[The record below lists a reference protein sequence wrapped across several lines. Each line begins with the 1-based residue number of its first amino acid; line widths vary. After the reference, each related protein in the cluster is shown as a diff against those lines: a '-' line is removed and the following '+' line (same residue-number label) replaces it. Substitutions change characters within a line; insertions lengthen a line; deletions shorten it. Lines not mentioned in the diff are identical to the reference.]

1 MTLSHRLK
9 PLRVRLLL
17 LLAVVGPGIITAN
30 VDNDAG
36 GITTYSVAGAHYGYS
51 LLWMM
56 PLVALALIVV
66 QEMSARLGV
75 VTGKGLADL
84 IREQLGVRLT
94 ALIIG
99 IFLFANL
106 ANTVSEFAG
115 VAASMEIFG
124 VSKYLSVPI
133 AAVVVWL
140 LIVKANYKWVERVF
154 LAASAIFLAY
164 IISGVLARPPWG
176 EVAKAF
182 VTPSF
187 QFEPGYVVIF
197 VTIIGT
203 TIAPWMQFYQQ
214 SSIVDKGLKITEY
227 AYERIDVVVGSLF
240 AVIVASFIMIACAAT
255 LHTNGVRIESA
266 KDAALALGP
275 LAGRYASSLFAF
287 GLLNA
292 SVFSAAILPLS
303 TAYVVCE
310 AFGWEAGVNHG
321 WRDAPIF
328 FTVYTALIILG
339 AGVIL
344 LPIQSLVKTMM
355 ASQTLNGMLL
365 PIILIVMLRLINEKR
380 LMGRWVNGRAFNILA
395 WIIVAV
401 LILLTMSFDLGYLIP
416 GVSGRIEG
424 ERRRNRGLSA
434 PLRSSFRLEYCN
446 HTS

>member
-1 MTLSHRLK
+1 M
-9 PLRVRLLL
+9 
-17 LLAVVGPGIITAN
+17 
-30 VDNDAG
+30 
-36 GITTYSVAGAHYGYS
+36 
-51 LLWMM
+51 
-56 PLVALALIVV
+56 
-66 QEMSARLGV
+66 
-75 VTGKGLADL
+75 
-84 IREQLGVRLT
+84 RLT

-187 QFEPGYVVIF
+187 QFEPGYVAIF

-227 AYERIDVVVGSLF
+227 AYERVDVVVGSLF

-401 LILLTMSFDLGYLIP
+401 LILLTMILILVTLFPGFLG
-416 GVSGRIEG
+416 G
-424 ERRRNRGLSA
+424 
-434 PLRSSFRLEYCN
+434 
-446 HTS
+446 

>member
-1 MTLSHRLK
+1 MTLSHRVK

-84 IREQLGVRLT
+84 IRERLGVRLT

-124 VSKYLSVPI
+124 VSKYLSVPV
-133 AAVVVWL
+133 AAVLVWF

-164 IISGVLARPPWG
+164 IVSGVMARPPWH
-176 EVAKAF
+176 EVTQAF
-182 VTPSF
+182 ITPSF
-187 QFEPGYVVIF
+187 RFEPGYVTIF

-255 LHTNGVRIESA
+255 LHTNGIRIESA
-266 KDAALALGP
+266 KDAALALRP
-275 LAGRYASSLFAF
+275 LAGPYASILFAL

-292 SVFSAAILPLS
+292 SIFSAAILPLS

-321 WRDAPIF
+321 WREAPIF
-328 FTVYTALIILG
+328 FAVYTALIILG
-339 AGVIL
+339 AAIIL
-344 LPIQSLVKTMM
+344 LPIESLVKTMM
-355 ASQTLNGMLL
+355 ASQTLNGVLL
-365 PIILIVMLRLINEKR
+365 PVILIVMLRLINEKR
-380 LMGRWVNGRAFNILA
+380 LMGRFVNGRAFNILA
-395 WIIVAV
+395 WGMVGV
-401 LILLTMSFDLGYLIP
+401 LILLTLILILVTVFPGFLG
-416 GVSGRIEG
+416 G
-424 ERRRNRGLSA
+424 
-434 PLRSSFRLEYCN
+434 
-446 HTS
+446 